1 MDWHVRKREYSRTFK
16 DGAGNV
22 WGYMTA
28 KELAKRYPNGGYRIV
43 ADLKKKENPSGDL
56 SLTGEGKRTRLYAY
70 NRKKKRTERTAGYID
85 VSGPDHPDSF
95 VRVRAGNVLRGV
107 ILPAVLFLLLCA
119 VFFLGWWLSRK
130 EKVPGLDE
138 AAVSYKVEGMENTDP
153 ESIALPGVSR
163 IEMEAGTTR
172 VDFPLVNP
180 EGNTCYMKYTIR
192 DAQTDEVLY
201 SSGLIGPGQA
211 VLSFDLN
218 RPVEAG
224 TYDILLQV
232 ETSDLDD
239 YTVQLNGAEIPAE
252 LEAK

>member
-1 MDWHVRKREYSRTFK
+1 MDWHIREQEYSRTFK
-16 DGAGNV
+16 DTAGNV

-28 KELAKRYPNGGYRIV
+28 KELDRRYPNGGYRIV
-43 ADLKKKENPSGDL
+43 ADLKKKEKPSGDL
-56 SLTGEGKRTRLYAY
+56 FLTGEGKKSCLYAY
-70 NRKKKRTERTAGYID
+70 DRKKKRTERTTGYID

-95 VRVRAGNVLRGV
+95 VRIRTGNVLRGV
-107 ILPAVLFLLLCA
+107 ILPAVILLLLCGLFLL
-119 VFFLGWWLSRK
+119 GWYLSQK
-130 EKVPGLDE
+130 EEVPGLDE

-201 SSGLIGPGQA
+201 RSGLIGPGQA
-211 VLSFDLN
+211 VLSFDIN

>member
-1 MDWHVRKREYSRTFK
+1 MKWTVKEEHNS
-16 DGAGNV
+16 DGFRDSAGNT
-22 WGYMTA
+22 WGYITS
-28 KELAKRYPNGGYRIV
+28 KELLKRYPNGGYRIV
-43 ADLKKKENPSGDL
+43 ADLKKTENPLGDL
-56 SLTGEGKRTRLYAY
+56 LLIGEGKQCRLYSY
-70 NRKKKRTERTAGYID
+70 KRKKRRLEKTVGYIN
-85 VSGPDHPDSF
+85 VGTENQPDSF
-95 VRVRAGNVLRGV
+95 VRIRKSN
-107 ILPAVLFLLLCA
+107 LFGGLIIPLASVLLLCA

-192 DAQTDEVLY
+192 DAQTDEALY

>member
-1 MDWHVRKREYSRTFK
+1 
-16 DGAGNV
+16 
-22 WGYMTA
+22 
-28 KELAKRYPNGGYRIV
+28 
-43 ADLKKKENPSGDL
+43 
-56 SLTGEGKRTRLYAY
+56 
-70 NRKKKRTERTAGYID
+70 
-85 VSGPDHPDSF
+85 
-95 VRVRAGNVLRGV
+95 
-107 ILPAVLFLLLCA
+107 
-119 VFFLGWWLSRK
+119 
-130 EKVPGLDE
+130 
-138 AAVSYKVEGMENTDP
+138 MENTDP

-232 ETSDLDD
+232 ETSDAALDC
-239 YTVQLNGAEIPAE
+239 TVQLNGAEIPAE

>member
-1 MDWHVRKREYSRTFK
+1 MNWHIREQEYSRSFK
-16 DGAGNV
+16 DAAGNV

-28 KELAKRYPNGGYRIV
+28 KELAGRYPNGGYRIV
-43 ADLKKKENPSGDL
+43 ADLKKKEKLSGDL
-56 SLTGEGKRTRLYAY
+56 FLTGEGKKSRLYAY
-70 NRKKKRTERTAGYID
+70 DRKKKRTERTTGYID
-85 VSGPDHPDSF
+85 VSGPHHPDSF
-95 VRVRAGNVLRGV
+95 VRIRTGNVLRGV
-107 ILPAVLFLLLCA
+107 ILPAVMLLLLCGL
-119 VFFLGWWLSRK
+119 FFLGWYLSQK
-130 EKVPGLDE
+130 EEVPGLDE

-201 SSGLIGPGQA
+201 RSGLIGPGQA
-211 VLSFDLN
+211 VLSFDMN

>member
-1 MDWHVRKREYSRTFK
+1 MDWHIREREYSRTFR
-16 DGAGNV
+16 DAAGNI

-28 KELAKRYPNGGYRIV
+28 KELAGQYPNGGYRIV

-56 SLTGEGKRTRLYAY
+56 FLAGEGNKSRLYAY
-70 NRKKKRTERTAGYID
+70 DRKKKRTERTAGYID
-85 VSGPDHPDSF
+85 VSGPAHPDSF
-95 VRVRAGNVLRGV
+95 VRIRTGNVVRGV
-107 ILPAVLFLLLCA
+107 IFPAVIFFLLCA
-119 VFFLGWWLSRK
+119 VFFLGWWISRK

-153 ESIALPGVSR
+153 ETIALPGVSR
-163 IEMEAGTTR
+163 IEMEAGTAR

-201 SSGLIGPGQA
+201 RSGMIEPGKA

-218 RPVEAG
+218 RPLEAG
-224 TYDILLQV
+224 TYNILLQV
-232 ETSDLDD
+232 ETSDLND